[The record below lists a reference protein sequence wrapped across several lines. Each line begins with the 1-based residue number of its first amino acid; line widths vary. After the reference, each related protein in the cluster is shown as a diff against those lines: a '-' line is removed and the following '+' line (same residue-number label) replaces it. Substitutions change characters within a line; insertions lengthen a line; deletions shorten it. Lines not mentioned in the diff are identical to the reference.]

1 LKRFG
6 YFLAFSVLGLS
17 GTAGAQ
23 SVPRI
28 KAVVVS
34 FDGSQ
39 LTVMP
44 DGDKQSMRI
53 GVRPATRILQ
63 EQQKTLA
70 DIQGGDFIGATVT
83 KTPAGVLKAQEVHI
97 FPAALRSSGEGL
109 YPATPGSSRFILNG
123 TVTEAAAPILMVKF
137 RGADG
142 AGAKCAGRAP
152 VNPLNGCQG
161 NATVSVDPSA
171 PIIVLVTGNKSLL
184 IPGAVLALSVMAGP
198 NGKPVTPGLT
208 VESVAT
214 PPVPLP
220 VTPRYAQPARRA
232 RQEAPLN
239 TP

>member
-1 LKRFG
+1 LKHFG
-6 YFLAFSVLGLS
+6 YFLALGVLGLS
-17 GTAGAQ
+17 GTADAQ
-23 SVPRI
+23 AVPRI
-28 KAVVVS
+28 KAVVVR
-34 FDGSQ
+34 FDGNS

-44 DGDKQSMRI
+44 DGDKQSLKV

-83 KTPAGVLKAQEVHI
+83 KTPAGAINAQEVHI
-97 FPAALRSSGEGL
+97 FPTALKGSGEGF

-123 TVTEAAAPILMVKF
+123 TVTEAAAPLLMLKF

-142 AGAKCAGRAP
+142 VGAKCAGRAP

-161 NATVSVDPSA
+161 NATVAVA
-171 PIIVLVTGNKSLL
+171 PTVPVIALVAGTKNLL
-184 IPGAVLALSVMAGP
+184 VPGAVLALSVMAGP
-198 NGKPVTPGLT
+198 DGRPVTPGLT

-220 VTPRYAQPARRA
+220 AMPRYAPETAAKPAKR
-232 RQEAPLN
+232 P
-239 TP
+239 